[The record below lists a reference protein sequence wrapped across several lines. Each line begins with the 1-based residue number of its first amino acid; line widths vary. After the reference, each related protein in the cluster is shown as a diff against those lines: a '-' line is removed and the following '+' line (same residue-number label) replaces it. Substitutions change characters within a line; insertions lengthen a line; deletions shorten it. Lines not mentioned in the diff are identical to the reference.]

1 MWSHIPSQS
10 VQFVKEI
17 ELIETKKRSKRTA
30 TLEVRFCPV
39 SINPPS
45 RLKNSVRFN
54 VYAVYAKEIDT
65 PDGCEP
71 VEWMLLTSESVLSQ
85 QDAASI
91 LRWYT

>member
-1 MWSHIPSQS
+1 MVILIYRVCFLYYMQLHIKL
-10 VQFVKEI
+10 V
-17 ELIETKKRSKRTA
+17 LKRTA

-45 RLKNSVRFN
+45 RLKNCVRFN

-71 VEWMLLTSESVLSQ
+71 VEWMLLISESVLS
-85 QDAASI
+85 
-91 LRWYT
+91 